1 MRHELKH
8 TGLGKIDDDYN
19 EYPVSIYS
27 NKDLTSFLV
36 FIEYRHDSPQ
46 IGSNLLLP
54 FEIDYLEVTLAN
66 GGVFS
71 LFGLNRYS
79 HTSEISYQR
88 EVFKYTVDYIV
99 SGLKSSDERF
109 FKQANYSV
117 SGIMKWGNIS
127 NWNTRMG
134 TSCYLSRNYDNEI
147 TIFDGESYQIKYRV
161 NTNIPFDFLEE
172 EVAFRQYPTIIVTS
186 KNSFQSI
193 TWFEE
198 KFKSF
203 KQIIEIALQNQIN
216 YQKFSLLQEP
226 EENYDPIKNTLF
238 KVESSFSKKND
249 LDQLHPFSFLFNCEK
264 LMQSA
269 DLFEWGNKANKLKP
283 VIDLYIRAYYS
294 ENDSMQNHFLNI
306 CQALETY
313 HSRMIS
319 DEKSEYIKIIQ
330 DRLKDSPSNWFDF
343 FVKEEKRK
351 QILLSER
358 IAHLVFIDNNQY
370 LSPFM
375 MTGLF
380 NLKDF
385 PKIISDTRNYYT
397 HYNEKRKNA
406 ALLGEELGYAI
417 RILRSILEFH
427 LLRELGFKDRE
438 DYKGINEKFKQ
449 INNDMNYSKHIRG
462 KD

>member
-313 HSRMIS
+313 HS
-319 DEKSEYIKIIQ
+319 
-330 DRLKDSPSNWFDF
+330 
-343 FVKEEKRK
+343 
-351 QILLSER
+351 LSL
-358 IAHLVFIDNNQY
+358 I
-370 LSPFM
+370 
-375 MTGLF
+375 
-380 NLKDF
+380 
-385 PKIISDTRNYYT
+385 
-397 HYNEKRKNA
+397 
-406 ALLGEELGYAI
+406 
-417 RILRSILEFH
+417 
-427 LLRELGFKDRE
+427 
-438 DYKGINEKFKQ
+438 
-449 INNDMNYSKHIRG
+449 HI
-462 KD
+462 